1 MLETDTVS
9 SAFLL
14 AQKWPFAL
22 LQGSRPIIYAFMA
35 GNDTLAKGKS
45 QNDQKAPKS
54 NYSLT

>member
-22 LQGSRPIIYAFMA
+22 LEGSKPIVYAFMA

-45 QNDQKAPKS
+45 
-54 NYSLT
+54 